1 MNMILVIFFIL
12 PIHGKKN
19 KKEKEKLTVE
29 SLREALNDASLD
41 SFNIDIDL
49 IDLDEVIA
57 GDTSDLIDQID
68 PSMFGIIESF
78 GYSKE
83 RVSAMT
89 IEELVELT
97 EIAAPMVSGGG
108 ILGGMLGGGGTY

>member
-1 MNMILVIFFIL
+1 MILVLFFIL
-12 PIHGKKN
+12 PIHGKKD

-29 SLREALNDASLD
+29 TLREALKNANVDT
-41 SFNIDIDL
+41 FNIDVDL
-49 IDLDEVIA
+49 IDLDEMIA

-89 IEELVELT
+89 IEELIELT

-108 ILGGMLGGGGTY
+108 ILGGMLGGGGMY